1 MSTED
6 YIVGSRRPKPGDKVV
21 IIQKKNYGTENFD
34 EGIVKEVFTG
44 KEFHPRGHKVRLTNG
59 IVGRVQNFADQ
70 ADQKPRQP
78 KYERQEEITSVEQP
92 KYLPDPDD
100 LV

>member
-6 YIVGSRRPKPGDKVV
+6 YVVGSRKPKPGDKVI

-34 EGIVKEVFTG
+34 EGIVKAVFTG
-44 KEFHPRGHKVRLTNG
+44 KEFHPRGHKVQLTNG

-70 ADQKPRQP
+70 KDLTPRQP
-78 KYERQEEITSVEQP
+78 KYEKPQETTLTEQP
-92 KYLPDPDD
+92 KYFPDVDD
-100 LV
+100 LA